1 MLLDRD
7 AAGDRARAAE
17 FIDEGRAEADRLGM
31 RREIDRLDRL
41 RHRMATPKTAV
52 L

>member
-7 AAGDRARAAE
+7 APDDRAHAAQL
-17 FIDEGRAEADRLGM
+17 IDEGLAEADRLGM

-41 RHRMATPKTAV
+41 RHRMATPKTA